1 MTWPPD
7 NQPTGGKS
15 DSTPMATDHPT
26 EHNAIKDTLDDI
38 ITGVLPLT
46 GGTVT
51 GDLQVDGVFRAA
63 NGTVSAPSITFT
75 SQTDTGLYTLGN
87 KDVGVAAGG
96 ALVLRAHPS
105 YVYSYRQ
112 NIGVDGSRSNPTYS
126 FQSDTNTGMH
136 RPETDVI
143 ELVVGGQRAAQFG
156 AADQGAKAG
165 AWLPGINYKTTVA
178 YTPNVWVHPDA
189 AQEGA
194 LFRSTSSRSAMSEV
208 ETVSLDATDQ
218 VGELRPLWFRSTA
231 TGDDPALSH
240 YGLAAED
247 VAELD
252 PRLATY
258 ITDDDGNTRP
268 DDVNYRAITAL
279 LVSEVQRQRAQLAA
293 LEARLAA
300 LEA

>member
-1 MTWPPD
+1 MTWPPN

-15 DSTPMATDHPT
+15 DSTPMATDHPS

-38 ITGVLPLT
+38 ITGVLPLS

-63 NGTVSAPSITFT
+63 DGTVSAPSITFT
-75 SQTDTGLYTLGN
+75 SQTETGLYTLGYE
-87 KDVGVAAGG
+87 DVGVTAGG

-112 NIGVDGSRSNPTYS
+112 NIGVDGSRSAPTYS

-136 RPETDVI
+136 RVQEDVI

-156 AADQGAKAG
+156 ESNQGTEAG
-165 AWLPGINYKTTVA
+165 AWIPGINYKTTA
-178 YTPNVWVHPDA
+178 THAANVWVHPDA
-189 AQEGA
+189 AQEGS
-194 LFRSTSSRSAMSEV
+194 LFRSTSSRSVMAKV
-208 ETVSLDATDQ
+208 EAVSLDATDQ
-218 VGELRPLWFRSTA
+218 ITDLRPVWFRSTA
-231 TGDDPALSH
+231 DGDDPELSH

-247 VAELD
+247 VADID

-258 ITDDDGNTRP
+258 ITDEDGNTRP
-268 DDVNYRAITAL
+268 DDVNYRAVTAL
-279 LVSEVQRQRAQLAA
+279 LVSEVQRQREQIAA
-293 LEARLAA
+293 MSARLDKLEA
-300 LEA
+300 